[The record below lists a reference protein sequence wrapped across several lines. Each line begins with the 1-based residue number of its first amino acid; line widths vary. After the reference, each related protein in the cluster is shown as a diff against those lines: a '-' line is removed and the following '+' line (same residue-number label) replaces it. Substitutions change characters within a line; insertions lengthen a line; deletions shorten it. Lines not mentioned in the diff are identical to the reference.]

1 MRRLFAWLKTTE
13 ECWIDMEKDL
23 KLYYSIKETAAIVG
37 VPESTLR
44 YWEKQFDELNPR
56 KTPSGVRQY
65 TKSDIELLKLIS
77 HLVKDKGLTISGA
90 KERLKSSKSVVVETS
105 EIVER
110 LKYVRDEL
118 KAMLDEMK

>member
-1 MRRLFAWLKTTE
+1 MRRLFVWLKTME

-77 HLVKDKGLTISGA
+77 HLVNDKGLTISGA